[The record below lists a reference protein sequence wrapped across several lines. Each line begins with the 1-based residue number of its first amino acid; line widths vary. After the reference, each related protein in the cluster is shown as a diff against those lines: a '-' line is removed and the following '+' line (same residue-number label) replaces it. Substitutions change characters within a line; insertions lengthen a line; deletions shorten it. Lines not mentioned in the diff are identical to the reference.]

1 MECPRCKIEL
11 YLSPGKV
18 FVCNSCKSKYYL
30 QEQPAKKGKVQNEYG
45 YNSVMDKAARDR
57 YAKAYY
63 DKDEQGKK
71 KAETTIIMRELINI
85 LTDYYSPIKTQ

>member
-18 FVCNSCKSKYYL
+18 FVCSFCKNKYYL
-30 QEQPAKKGKVQNEYG
+30 QEQPAKKKVQNECG
-45 YNSVMDKAARDR
+45 YNSAMDKAARDR

-63 DKDEQGKK
+63 DKDEPGKER
-71 KAETTIIMRELINI
+71 AETEIVMRELINI
-85 LTDYYSPIKTQ
+85 LTEYYSPIKTQ